1 MLQGVGIDNSLD
13 SRVTSWRGA
22 LEIMEESH
30 PTVLRAATSNRQ
42 DVPIMTA
49 EMLQMEAMP

>member
-13 SRVTSWRGA
+13 SRVASWRGA

-30 PTVLRAATSNRQ
+30 PTVLRASTSNRQ

-49 EMLQMEAMP
+49 EVLQMEAMP